1 MEEMSDNYDVLG
13 HFVSLDGTLISP
25 LPPDA
30 SLSYSVCM
38 WGCLGTVTCR
48 STQQQ
53 AQLKEAS
60 LSGEINP
67 ILVRV
72 HCPALQAHLCVR
84 GLAGASQVQTQDPC
98 PLLGTAEGGHPRRAG
113 ANAAGAKAIS
123 RPCPT
128 LPGARSSLCHAS
140 AQRQGFLPLISL
152 FPVGDFLERCCR
164 NKP

>member
-1 MEEMSDNYDVLG
+1 M
-13 HFVSLDGTLISP
+13 SLDGALLSP

-67 ILVRV
+67 VPV
-72 HCPALQAHLCVR
+72 HVHRPALQAHLCVR
-84 GLAGASQVQTQDPC
+84 GLAGAIT
-98 PLLGTAEGGHPRRAG
+98 G
-113 ANAAGAKAIS
+113 ANTRSLSLAGHRRR
-123 RPCPT
+123 RPPKKGWCK
-128 LPGARSSLCHAS
+128 
-140 AQRQGFLPLISL
+140 
-152 FPVGDFLERCCR
+152 CCR
-164 NKP
+164 CQCLQQTMSHLAWSPVIVVSCRCTKARFSSTHCIVSSWRFSGEML